1 MLTNET
7 AGTDCRQIKKTK
19 NMYLVTFRPDGNH
32 STFQSLSQ
40 KVLRIFLQLS

>member
-7 AGTDCRQIKKTK
+7 AGTDCRQIKKN

-40 KVLRIFLQLS
+40 